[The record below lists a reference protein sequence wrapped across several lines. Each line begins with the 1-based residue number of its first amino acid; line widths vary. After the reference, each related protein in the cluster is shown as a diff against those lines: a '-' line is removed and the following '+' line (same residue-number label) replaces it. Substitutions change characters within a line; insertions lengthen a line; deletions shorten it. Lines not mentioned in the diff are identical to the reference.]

1 MTGGNGYLGAWV
13 IDGLLRGG
21 TDVRAVI
28 RTLDSAALLR
38 DALRRRDTD
47 DTGLELVVADV
58 AGGTGLAQAFA
69 GTQEVYHLASPM
81 QHGGTSEQI
90 VDPARD
96 SALYVLRAARD
107 AGSRRVVFTSS
118 FAAVG
123 YSPKPVREY
132 TEDDWTDPATPGLPL
147 YPLSK
152 TMAERAAWDFMAREG
167 GDMELVVLNPTFIA
181 GPPLTAELRSSL
193 HSLTAA

>member
-1 MTGGNGYLGAWV
+1 MSRVLVTGGNGYLGAWV

-58 AGGTGLAQAFA
+58 AGGAGLAQAFA

-81 QHGGTSEQI
+81 QHGGTPEQI
-90 VDPARD
+90 VVPARD

-107 AGSRRVVFTSS
+107 AGARRVVFTSS

-132 TEDDWTDPATPGLPL
+132 TEDDWMDPATPGLPL
-147 YPLSK
+147 YRCPRPWPRGPRGTSW
-152 TMAERAAWDFMAREG
+152 RARG
-167 GDMELVVLNPTFIA
+167 GTWNSSSSTP
-181 GPPLTAELRSSL
+181 RSSP
-193 HSLTAA
+193 ARP